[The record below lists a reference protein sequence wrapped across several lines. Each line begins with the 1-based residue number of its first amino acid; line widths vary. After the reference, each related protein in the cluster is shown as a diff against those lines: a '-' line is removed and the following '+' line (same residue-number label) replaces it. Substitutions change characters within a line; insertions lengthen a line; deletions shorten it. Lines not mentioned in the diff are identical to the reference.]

1 MGRDRHRFPID
12 HSPFPVVPYNPAA
25 MANSSGDKDD
35 FSERLICRNRRAR
48 HDYEIMD
55 TLECGLELAGSE
67 VKSIRAHKVS
77 IEEAFARI
85 ESGELWLHGCDIAQY
100 PQANLM
106 NHEPRR
112 PRKLLLKKR
121 ELRKFAEEA
130 THQGLTLVP
139 LDLHFS
145 KRGMVKATV
154 AVARGRKLHDKRERM
169 KKDTAAKEIRAALRR
184 GRN

>member
-1 MGRDRHRFPID
+1 MAK
-12 HSPFPVVPYNPAA
+12 SP
-25 MANSSGDKDD
+25 ANKSD
-35 FSERLICRNRRAR
+35 FNERVICRNRRAR
-48 HDYEIMD
+48 HDYEIVD

-77 IEEAFARI
+77 IEEAYARI
-85 ESGELWLHGCDIAQY
+85 EDGELWMLGCDIAQY

-130 THQGLTLVP
+130 SHHGLTLIP
-139 LDLHFS
+139 LELHFS
-145 KRGMVKATV
+145 QRGMVKATI
-154 AVARGRKLHDKRERM
+154 AIARGRKQHDKRERM
-169 KKDTAAKEIRAALRR
+169 KKETAAKEMRAALRR
-184 GRN
+184 GQR